1 MTLTRRS
8 VVHCCRAL
16 RTASTTFRGEL
27 SCAWARIDQP
37 DLRDARRAAQW
48 VATLGLRMLAWAAQ
62 GHGHHIRAHVHH
74 THANSLG
81 LQESLLCKER
91 WSCVCSDQL
100 CSHSRPRRRL
110 VLLEGVCCSASHTIS
125 PIHVRLRFSSQRWSA
140 PYCHDPRVSGVQ
152 PVAQLTNETTD
163 THGYVAVDHVNAT
176 VYVVFKGTTS
186 TDLQNWITDL
196 EAYGVPDRALDQC
209 NISTFNVHGLKTH
222 HKHDSASTAAE
233 KPPPPPPPNTIMVH
247 DGKCLYALCALCRDP
262 CVTVTA
268 ATATHYNYHH
278 N

>member
-1 MTLTRRS
+1 VGGNPWLANAGLGCPRSWSSYTRT
-8 VVHCCRAL
+8 RA
-16 RTASTTFRGEL
+16 SH
-27 SCAWARIDQP
+27 SCQ
-37 DLRDARRAAQW
+37 Q
-48 VATLGLRMLAWAAQ
+48 
-62 GHGHHIRAHVHH
+62 
-74 THANSLG
+74 
-81 LQESLLCKER
+81 LQESLLCKEG

-125 PIHVRLRFSSQRWSA
+125 PIHVRLRFSSRAPRWSA

-163 THGYVAVDHVNAT
+163 THGYVAVDHSKST

-209 NISTFNVHGLKTH
+209 NISTFNVHGLQTH
-222 HKHDSASTAAE
+222 HKHDSASTAAQ

-247 DGKCLYALCALCRDP
+247 DGKCLYALCALCMDP
-262 CVTVTA
+262 CLTATA
-268 ATATHYNYHH
+268 ATATHYNYHL